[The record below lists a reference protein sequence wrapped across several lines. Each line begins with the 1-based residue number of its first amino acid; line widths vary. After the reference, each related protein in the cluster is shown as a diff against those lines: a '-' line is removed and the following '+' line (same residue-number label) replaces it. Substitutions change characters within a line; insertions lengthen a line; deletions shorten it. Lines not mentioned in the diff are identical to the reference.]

1 MIRRAS
7 SSDNGCFGLSYLGF
21 GFSGLPSLSDHG
33 SGRTLEEEDDFIE
46 ILKFLEGILG
56 LNIEGLKCVVEV
68 RKSLFIASSS
78 RTQNPKPI
86 PQFDRETRQSKNL
99 SGNFVFFIPIE
110 FSPNNYLAE

>member
-33 SGRTLEEEDDFIE
+33 SGRTLEEEEDFIE
-46 ILKFLEGILG
+46 ILEFLEGIFG
-56 LNIEGLKCVVEV
+56 RNIEGLKCVVEV

-78 RTQNPKPI
+78 RVSPATTLPLSSS
-86 PQFDRETRQSKNL
+86 ETVS
-99 SGNFVFFIPIE
+99 
-110 FSPNNYLAE
+110 

>member
-33 SGRTLEEEDDFIE
+33 SGRTLEEEDDDFIE
-46 ILKFLEGILG
+46 ILEFLEGILG
-56 LNIEGLKCVVEV
+56 RNIEGLKCVVEV

-78 RTQNPKPI
+78 RI
-86 PQFDRETRQSKNL
+86 
-99 SGNFVFFIPIE
+99 
-110 FSPNNYLAE
+110 SPATTSQIGRAHV

>member
-33 SGRTLEEEDDFIE
+33 SGRTLEEEDDDFIE
-46 ILKFLEGILG
+46 ILEFLEGILG
-56 LNIEGLKCVVEV
+56 RNIEGLKCVVEV

-78 RTQNPKPI
+78 RI
-86 PQFDRETRQSKNL
+86 
-99 SGNFVFFIPIE
+99 
-110 FSPNNYLAE
+110 SPATTSPYLQIGRAHV